1 MNKPDRTEPPSAR
14 LFGRLRFRR
23 RTREERVERQLKKAH
38 QLAAM
43 QSERGRV
50 EGKTF

>member
-1 MNKPDRTEPPSAR
+1 MNRPDRTERRTRQIFS
-14 LFGRLRFRR
+14 RLRFRR
-23 RTREERVERQLKKAH
+23 RTREERRERQLKKAH